1 MTYEQNTQWLEASKH
16 DVTQWAAVMERD
28 ADERIIDWDWVCS
41 LDFVAGVGAGARLD
55 LVHDE
60 YDAHALLMQDY
71 AIRERLEAI
80 LENVTSVF
88 MGDFDRNL
96 DSFRLARALAYAN
109 RRLNDEITLIMEQG
123 KVRRLWNVERRFERG
138 TAFVVLHGN
147 EDAHANEIV
156 NRSAQLAQER
166 AQRRNHA
173 MNQRKAGSQMMQQ
186 ASLSSFTDDKV
197 LSEESGQTSR
207 PAAPRRSDSQYD
219 WRMAYL
225 PGRDVDAV
233 LGIDIETTGTSAW
246 RDYIIDVGFERMNL
260 QTPAPE
266 GAKARDVY
274 SETDYAADG
283 AYDQSRLSFG
293 VPLRCAEVANPF
305 IAQLTGIDV
314 TKIAGEPIF
323 DEWPR
328 MQQALL
334 ERLMQQPYVAHNATF
349 EHRFFMANVEGY
361 AEAYRNGEITILDT
375 MPMSR
380 HWDAGSVPSPGHP
393 HGDNTLEAYAK
404 RQGALDGNSHE
415 RHLGLEDAHIMLVA
429 MRHHLGTLKVA
440 GEGPSVRQ
448 AVEAW
453 EASTPDGAAEP
464 RRPAAP
470 MPMRHHSSSARSS
483 LASGKCSTY
492 STASST
498 MSSAMSICS

>member
-28 ADERIIDWDWVCS
+28 ADDRIIDWDWVRS

-60 YDAHALLMQDY
+60 YDAHALLVQDY

-123 KVRRLWNVERRFERG
+123 KVRRLWNVERRFEQG

-156 NRSAQLAQER
+156 DRSAQLAQER

-274 SETDYAADG
+274 TETDYAADG

-334 ERLMQQPYVAHNATF
+334 ERLVQQPYVAHNATF

-429 MRHHLGTLKVA
+429 MRHHLGTLKTA
-440 GEGPSVRQ
+440 GEGPWGPAGRGGVGGKR
-448 AVEAW
+448 
-453 EASTPDGAAEP
+453 TG
-464 RRPAAP
+464 RR
-470 MPMRHHSSSARSS
+470 R
-483 LASGKCSTY
+483 
-492 STASST
+492 
-498 MSSAMSICS
+498 

>member
-1 MTYEQNTQWLEASKH
+1 
-16 DVTQWAAVMERD
+16 
-28 ADERIIDWDWVCS
+28 
-41 LDFVAGVGAGARLD
+41 
-55 LVHDE
+55 
-60 YDAHALLMQDY
+60 MQDY

-96 DSFRLARALAYAN
+96 DSFRLARGLAYAN
-109 RRLNDEITLIMEQG
+109 RRLNDEITLIIEQG
-123 KVRRLWNVERRFERG
+123 KTRRLWNVERRFEHG

-147 EDAHANEIV
+147 EDAHASEIV
-156 NRSAQLAQER
+156 DHSAQLAQER

-173 MNQRKAGSQMMQQ
+173 MSQRKAGSQMVQQ
-186 ASLSSFTDDKV
+186 ASLSSFIDDKV
-197 LSEESGQTSR
+197 LSEESEQTSR

-274 SETDYAADG
+274 TETDYAADG

-334 ERLMQQPYVAHNATF
+334 ERLIQQPYVAHNATF

-393 HGDNTLEAYAK
+393 HGDNTLKRMRNAK
-404 RQGALDGNSHE
+404 ERLTATAMNGIWGWKTPISCSWQCATTQHAQGSWRRPMG
-415 RHLGLEDAHIMLVA
+415 
-429 MRHHLGTLKVA
+429 A
-440 GEGPSVRQ
+440 GRPWRRGRQ
-448 AVEAW
+448 AHRTAPL
-453 EASTPDGAAEP
+453 SPDALRHPCRCVTTAAVRDPPWPRGNARRIRRPPRPCP
-464 RRPAAP
+464 RR
-470 MPMRHHSSSARSS
+470 
-483 LASGKCSTY
+483 
-492 STASST
+492 
-498 MSSAMSICS
+498 